1 MVTLFISLFLLFS
14 FFHLISSDLRS
25 TPVLLPRISSPV
37 PHLLLTVPPPDPMK
51 AIRES
56 NNGLYN
62 TTAPIDLNNMIH
74 QYVEISGRGGLD
86 SLQAEVFGMCLD
98 GIIAYHHDVE
108 LHLAKEMMSGDDL
121 VFLW

>member
-1 MVTLFISLFLLFS
+1 MVTLFILFLFLS
-14 FFHLISSDLRS
+14 SHLLR
-25 TPVLLPRISSPV
+25 PPFSPV
-37 PHLLLTVPPPDPMK
+37 PSHLLLTVPHPDPMK